1 MVITSLCDNLALPGF
16 AAEHGLSLWIDT
28 GKERILFDFG
38 QTDAYEANAQ
48 KLGIHLAEADFGFLS
63 HGHYD
68 HGGGLARFLAANSHA
83 PVYLSPYAFEDHRNR
98 LGNYIGLAPMESP
111 RLLTRGCPGCHSS
124 LWQGKFPID
133 TSGMTCQG
141 QQEDFRHEQYLL
153 LEDGGRRILFSGCSH
168 KGIFNLVEHFRPDI
182 LVGGFHFMRW
192 QSRQRLEDAA
202 KRLLCYPCRY
212 ITCHCTGQE
221 QYEIIKQYMGGRITW
236 LRAGQSLTL

>member
-111 RLLTRGCPGCHSS
+111 RLLTRGCRKTFAMSS
-124 LWQGKFPID
+124 ICCWRTGAGASCFPAAPIRGYS
-133 TSGMTCQG
+133 TWWSIFARIYWWAASILCAGRAGSGWRT
-141 QQEDFRHEQYLL
+141 
-153 LEDGGRRILFSGCSH
+153 RRSGC
-168 KGIFNLVEHFRPDI
+168 FATPAAI
-182 LVGGFHFMRW
+182 LPATAPARSNMR
-192 QSRQRLEDAA
+192 S
-202 KRLLCYPCRY
+202 
-212 ITCHCTGQE
+212 
-221 QYEIIKQYMGGRITW
+221 
-236 LRAGQSLTL
+236 

>member
-111 RLLTRGCPGCHSS
+111 ACLPGAAPAATAA
-124 LWQGKFPID
+124 F
-133 TSGMTCQG
+133 
-141 QQEDFRHEQYLL
+141 
-153 LEDGGRRILFSGCSH
+153 GRANS
-168 KGIFNLVEHFRPDI
+168 P
-182 LVGGFHFMRW
+182 
-192 QSRQRLEDAA
+192 
-202 KRLLCYPCRY
+202 
-212 ITCHCTGQE
+212 
-221 QYEIIKQYMGGRITW
+221 
-236 LRAGQSLTL
+236 